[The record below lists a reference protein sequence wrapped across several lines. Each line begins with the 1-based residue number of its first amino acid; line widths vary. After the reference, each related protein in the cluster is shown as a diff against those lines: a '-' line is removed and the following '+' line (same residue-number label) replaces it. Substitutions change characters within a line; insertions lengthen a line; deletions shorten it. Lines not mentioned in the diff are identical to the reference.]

1 MTERIAC
8 SPRFR
13 YTLPMTAVTLITGA
27 SGGIGEELAYCA
39 ARAGR
44 SLVLVARSGSELS
57 RVADRIKSDGHARP
71 EIFPL
76 DLTEAGAADK
86 LADFLKS
93 KSFTVFELVNN
104 AGWGLVG
111 QVALLDRA
119 DQLNSIDL
127 NIRALTDLT
136 IRFLP
141 EIIAARGGVL
151 NVAST
156 AAFQPGPF
164 MAIYYASKSFVL
176 SFSEALWY
184 ELRGRV
190 RVTALCPGPVLT
202 GFQKRSNMG
211 KTRISQLPAMMP
223 KPVAE
228 AGWRGFERGKRV
240 VIPGLMSK
248 LTAFLG
254 PRVPRK
260 PVLAITG
267 YLTSHRRDT

>member
-1 MTERIAC
+1 MAAI
-8 SPRFR
+8 
-13 YTLPMTAVTLITGA
+13 TLITGA

-39 ARAGR
+39 AEAGR
-44 SLVLVARSGSELS
+44 SLVLVARSQEQLS
-57 RVADRIKSDGHARP
+57 RVADRIKADGHARP
-71 EIFPL
+71 ETFVL
-76 DLTEAGAADK
+76 DLTEPNAGEK
-86 LADFLKS
+86 LSDFLKA
-93 KSFTVFELVNN
+93 KSLTVSELVNN

-111 QVALLDRA
+111 SVAALDREQ
-119 DQLNSIDL
+119 QLNTVDL

-141 EIIAARGGVL
+141 EILAARGGIL

-164 MAIYYASKSFVL
+164 MTIYYASKSYVL
-176 SFSEALWY
+176 SFSEALSY

-190 RVTALCPGPVLT
+190 RVTALCPGPVPT
-202 GFQKRSNMG
+202 GFQKRANMG
-211 KTRISQLPAMMP
+211 KTRISQLPGMP
-223 KPVAE
+223 PAKVAE
-228 AGWRGFERGKRV
+228 IGWRGFEAGKRV
-240 VIPGLMSK
+240 VIPGFFNK
-248 LTAFLG
+248 VTAFFG

>member
-1 MTERIAC
+1 M
-8 SPRFR
+8 
-13 YTLPMTAVTLITGA
+13 MTAITLITGA
-27 SGGIGEELAYCA
+27 SGGIGEELACCA
-39 ARAGR
+39 AKAGR
-44 SLVLVARSGSELS
+44 RLVLVARSAQELA
-57 RVADRIKSDGHARP
+57 RVAGRIEVQGHARP

-76 DLTEAGAADK
+76 DLTEADACDR
-86 LADFLKS
+86 LADFLETKS
-93 KSFTVFELVNN
+93 LAVSELVNN
-104 AGWGLVG
+104 AGWGPIG
-111 QVALLDRA
+111 QIALIDRN
-119 DQLNSIDL
+119 DQLNTIDL

-164 MAIYYASKSFVL
+164 MAVYYASKSYVL
-176 SFSEALWY
+176 SFSEALSY

-211 KTRISQLPAMMP
+211 KTRISQLPAMLP
-223 KPVAE
+223 GPVAE

-240 VIPGLMSK
+240 VIPGLMNK
-248 LTAFLG
+248 FTALFA

-260 PVLAITG
+260 PVLAIAG

>member
-1 MTERIAC
+1 MVEK
-8 SPRFR
+8 
-13 YTLPMTAVTLITGA
+13 PMTAVTLITGA

-39 ARAGR
+39 AKASRN
-44 SLVLVARSGSELS
+44 LVLVARSASELS
-57 RVADRIKSDGHARP
+57 RVADRIKASGHVRP
-71 EIFPL
+71 EIFAL
-76 DLTEAGAADK
+76 DLTEPRAGDK
-86 LADFLKS
+86 LADFLKQ
-93 KSFTVFELVNN
+93 KSLTVSELVNN

-111 QVALLDRA
+111 GVASLDRE
-119 DQLNSIDL
+119 QQMNTIDL

-141 EIIAARGGVL
+141 EILAARGGIL

-176 SFSEALWY
+176 SFTEALSY

-190 RVTALCPGPVLT
+190 RVTALCPGPVPT
-202 GFQKRSNMG
+202 GFQKRANMG
-211 KTRISQLPAMMP
+211 KTRISRLPGMP
-223 KPVAE
+223 PAKVAE
-228 AGWRGFERGKRV
+228 IGWHGFERGKRV
-240 VIPGLMSK
+240 VIPGFMNK

-260 PVLAITG
+260 PVLAVTG

>member
-1 MTERIAC
+1 
-8 SPRFR
+8 
-13 YTLPMTAVTLITGA
+13 MTAITLITGA

-44 SLVLVARSGSELS
+44 CLVLVARSGAELS
-57 RVADRIKSDGHARP
+57 RVAGRIRADGHAQP
-71 EIFPL
+71 ETFAL
-76 DLTEAGAADK
+76 DLTEPNAGDK
-86 LADFLKS
+86 LANFLKG
-93 KSFTVFELVNN
+93 KSLTVSELVNN

-111 QVALLDRA
+111 AVASLDREQ
-119 DQLNSIDL
+119 QLNTIDL

-141 EIIAARGGVL
+141 EILAARGGIL

-164 MAIYYASKSFVL
+164 MAIYYASKSYVL
-176 SFSEALWY
+176 SFSEALAY

-190 RVTALCPGPVLT
+190 RVTALCPGPVPT
-202 GFQKRSNMG
+202 GFQKRANMG
-211 KTRISQLPAMMP
+211 KTRISQLPGMLPA
-223 KPVAE
+223 KVAE
-228 AGWRGFERGKRV
+228 AGWRGFEAGKRV
-240 VIPGLMSK
+240 VIPGFFNK
-248 LTAFLG
+248 LTAFFG

>member
-1 MTERIAC
+1 
-8 SPRFR
+8 
-13 YTLPMTAVTLITGA
+13 MTAITLITGA

-39 ARAGR
+39 AKAGR
-44 SLVLVARSGSELS
+44 SLVLVARSAQELA
-57 RVADRIKSDGHARP
+57 RVAGRIEAAGHARP
-71 EIFPL
+71 EIFAL
-76 DLTEAGAADK
+76 DLTEANAGER
-86 LADFLKS
+86 LTDFLKS
-93 KSFTVFELVNN
+93 KSLTVSELVNN
-104 AGWGLVG
+104 AGWGPIG
-111 QVALLDRA
+111 QVALIDRN
-119 DQLNSIDL
+119 DQLNTIDL

-141 EIIAARGGVL
+141 EIIAVRGGVL

-164 MAIYYASKSFVL
+164 MAIYYASKSYVL
-176 SFSEALWY
+176 SFSEALSY

-211 KTRISQLPAMMP
+211 KTRISQLPAMLP
-223 KPVAE
+223 GPVAE
-228 AGWRGFERGKRV
+228 AGWRGFEAGKRV
-240 VIPGLMSK
+240 VIPGLMNK
-248 LTAFLG
+248 FTAFFA

-260 PVLAITG
+260 PVLAIAG

>member
-1 MTERIAC
+1 M
-8 SPRFR
+8 
-13 YTLPMTAVTLITGA
+13 LPMTAITLITGA

-44 SLVLVARSGSELS
+44 NLLLVARSQEQLS
-57 RVADRIKSDGHARP
+57 RVADRIKADGHARP
-71 EIFPL
+71 EIFAL
-76 DLTEAGAADK
+76 DLTEPGAGDK
-86 LADFLKS
+86 LADFLKQ
-93 KSFTVFELVNN
+93 KSLNVSELVNN

-111 QVALLDRA
+111 PVAALDRA
-119 DQLNSIDL
+119 QQLNTIDL

-141 EIIAARGGVL
+141 EVLAARGGIL

-156 AAFQPGPF
+156 AAFQPSPF
-164 MAIYYASKSFVL
+164 MAIYYASKSYVL
-176 SFSEALWY
+176 SFSEALAY

-190 RVTALCPGPVLT
+190 RVTALCPGPVPT
-202 GFQKRSNMG
+202 GFQKRANMG
-211 KTRISQLPAMMP
+211 KTRISQLPGMP
-223 KPVAE
+223 PLRVAE
-228 AGWRGFERGKRV
+228 IGWRGFVAGKRV
-240 VIPGLMSK
+240 VIPGFFNK
-248 LTAFLG
+248 VTAFFG

>member
-1 MTERIAC
+1 MVSMAAI
-8 SPRFR
+8 
-13 YTLPMTAVTLITGA
+13 TLITGA
-27 SGGIGEELAYCA
+27 SGGIGEELAVCA
-39 ARAGR
+39 AKAGR
-44 SLVLVARSGSELS
+44 HLVLVARSANELS
-57 RVADRIKSDGHARP
+57 RVADRIADLKLARP
-71 EIFPL
+71 EIFAI
-76 DLTEAGAADK
+76 DLTEANATDQ
-86 LADFLKS
+86 LADFLAKKS
-93 KSFTVFELVNN
+93 LTVSELVNN

-111 QVALLDRA
+111 AVVALDRSE
-119 DQLNSIDL
+119 QMNSIDL
-127 NIRALTDLT
+127 NIRSLTDLT

-141 EIIAARGGVL
+141 EILAARGGIL

-164 MAIYYASKSFVL
+164 MAVYYASKSFVL
-176 SFSEALWY
+176 SFSEALSY

-211 KTRISQLPAMMP
+211 KTRISQLPAMLP
-223 KPVAE
+223 GPVAE

-240 VIPGLMSK
+240 VIPGLMNK
-248 LTAFLG
+248 LTAFFG
-254 PRVPRK
+254 PRVPRR